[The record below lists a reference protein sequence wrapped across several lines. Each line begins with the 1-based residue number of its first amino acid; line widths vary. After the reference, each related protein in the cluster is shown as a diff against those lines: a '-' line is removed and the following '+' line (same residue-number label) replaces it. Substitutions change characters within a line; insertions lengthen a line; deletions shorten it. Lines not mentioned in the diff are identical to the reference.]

1 MGITRDILKKAI
13 DEMVKDELENTGWK
27 NTGWICLICGA
38 VLNPTVTECPNC
50 KHREGTIKYVPFIPT
65 PNYYR
70 YPEFGPYPGYDL
82 IWTC

>member
-1 MGITRDILKKAI
+1 MNDSFGTVTNVGSKRNNM
-13 DEMVKDELENTGWK
+13 E
-27 NTGWICLICGA
+27 NTGWICPICGA
-38 VLNPTVTECPNC
+38 ALNPTVTECPNC

-70 YPEFGPYPGYDL
+70 YPGFGPYPGYDL